1 MGELGLKAR
10 SLSVPERGARI
21 SILLAGEETAGRYGL
36 VETVEEQ
43 GGFAPRHCHHRED
56 ETLYVIE
63 GSLSVWVADGWVQV
77 PAGTTLFLR
86 RGVEH
91 ALVAKTGKV
100 RVLSLFAPAGF
111 EGFYREM
118 AHTGPLEIER
128 LITMA
133 ARYGCEITGPT
144 PDGSSLTADE
154 HRTCLSGFRPT
165 QR

>member
-1 MGELGLKAR
+1 MVELGLKTR
-10 SLSVPERGARI
+10 SPSVPVGKARI
-21 SILLAGEETAGRYGL
+21 SVLLAGGETAGRYGL
-36 VETVEEQ
+36 VETIEEP
-43 GGFAPRHCHHRED
+43 GAESPRHLHHRED

-63 GSLSVWVADGWVQV
+63 GSLSVWVADGWVEV
-77 PAGTTLFLR
+77 PAGAALFLR

-91 ALVAKTGKV
+91 ALVAETVKA

-118 AHTGPLEIER
+118 AHTGPLDIER

-144 PDGSSLTADE
+144 PE
-154 HRTCLSGFRPT
+154 
-165 QR
+165 